1 MIQDCSGGR
10 VPEVTFRTRRDG
22 QWVDVTSQSL
32 FAGKRVVLFALPGAF
47 TPTCSSAH
55 LPRYDELYDEFRKAG
70 VDDVI
75 CLSVNDAFTMDA
87 WGRDLDVS
95 NVRLLPDGNGE
106 FSRAMGMCVD
116 KSELGFGPRS
126 WRYAMV
132 VDDGVIEKMFIEPQ
146 RPGDPYEVSDADTV
160 LAYLAPDRE
169 GGGGRAVLTREGC
182 PHCARAKSL
191 LQRAGIRY
199 AEIPL
204 VGARGLRTLRA
215 VAGGTTVPQV
225 FVGGRRIG
233 GADELERYL
242 QERGD
247 GPATRARK

>member
-1 MIQDCSGGR
+1 MKIEDQTGKR

-32 FAGKRVVLFALPGAF
+32 FGGRRVVLFALPGAF

-55 LPRYDELYDEFRKAG
+55 LPRYDELYEEFRKAG

-95 NVRLLPDGNGE
+95 HVRLLGDGNAE
-106 FSRAMGMCVD
+106 FSRGMGMCVD
-116 KSELGFGPRS
+116 KADLGFGPRS

-146 RPGDPYEVSDADTV
+146 RPGDPYEISDADHV
-160 LAYLAPDRE
+160 LAYLNPK
-169 GGGGRAVLTREGC
+169 RAVEEDIAILTRDWC
-182 PHCARAKSL
+182 SHCARAKAML
-191 LQRAGIRY
+191 KAAGLHY
-199 AEIPL
+199 VEIPL
-204 VGARGLRTLRA
+204 SGVTGLQTLRSI
-215 VAGGTTVPQV
+215 AGATTVPQV
-225 FVGGRRIG
+225 FVGGQRIG
-233 GADELERYL
+233 GADELERWL
-242 QERGD
+242 AKRGD
-247 GPATRARK
+247 GARKA

>member
-1 MIQDCSGGR
+1 MKIEDRTGKR
-10 VPEVTFRTRRDG
+10 VPDVTFRTRRDG

-32 FAGKRVVLFALPGAF
+32 FGGRRVVLFALPGAF

-95 NVRLLPDGNGE
+95 QVRLLGDGNAE
-106 FSRAMGMCVD
+106 FSRGMGMCVD
-116 KSELGFGPRS
+116 KADLGFGPRS

-146 RPGDPYEVSDADTV
+146 RPGDPYEISDADHV
-160 LAYLAPDRE
+160 LGYLNPKRTPEEDIAI
-169 GGGGRAVLTREGC
+169 LTRDTC
-182 PHCARAKSL
+182 PHCARAKSML
-191 LQRAGIRY
+191 KAAGLRY
-199 AEIPL
+199 VEIPL
-204 VGARGLRTLRA
+204 VGARGLQTLRGISGA
-215 VAGGTTVPQV
+215 TTVPQV

-233 GADELERYL
+233 GADDLERWL
-242 QERGD
+242 AQRGD
-247 GPATRARK
+247 SARKS

>member
-1 MIQDCSGGR
+1 MKIEDRTGKR
-10 VPEVTFRTRRDG
+10 VPDVTFRTRRDG

-32 FAGKRVVLFALPGAF
+32 FGGRRVVLFALPGAF

-95 NVRLLPDGNGE
+95 HVRLLGDGNAE
-106 FSRAMGMCVD
+106 FSRGMGMCVD
-116 KSELGFGPRS
+116 KADLGFGPRS

-146 RPGDPYEVSDADTV
+146 RPGDPYEISDADHV
-160 LAYLAPDRE
+160 LAYLNPK
-169 GGGGRAVLTREGC
+169 RAAEEDIAILTRDWC
-182 PHCARAKSL
+182 SHCARAKSML
-191 LQRAGIRY
+191 KAAGLHY
-199 AEIPL
+199 VEIPL
-204 VGARGLRTLRA
+204 TGVKGLQTLRSI
-215 VAGGTTVPQV
+215 AGATTVPQV
-225 FVGGRRIG
+225 FVGGQRIG
-233 GADELERYL
+233 GADELERWL
-242 QERGD
+242 AKRGD
-247 GPATRARK
+247 GARKA

>member
-1 MIQDCSGGR
+1 MKIEDRTGKR
-10 VPEVTFRTRRDG
+10 IPDVTFRTRRDG
-22 QWVDVTSQSL
+22 QWVDVSSQSL
-32 FAGKRVVLFALPGAF
+32 FGGRRVVLFALPGAF

-87 WGRDLDVS
+87 WARDLDVAQ
-95 NVRLLPDGNGE
+95 VRLLGDGNAE
-106 FSRAMGMCVD
+106 FSRGMGMCVD
-116 KSELGFGPRS
+116 KSDLGFGPRS

-146 RPGDPYEVSDADTV
+146 KQGDPYEVSDADTV
-160 LAYLAPDRE
+160 LSYVAPKHATAEDV
-169 GGGGRAVLTREGC
+169 AILTRDTC
-182 PHCARAKSL
+182 PHCARAKAML
-191 LQRAGIRY
+191 KAAGIRY

-204 VGARGLRTLRA
+204 VGAQGLKTLRGISGA
-215 VAGGTTVPQV
+215 TTVPQV

-233 GADELERYL
+233 GADDLERWL
-242 QERGD
+242 AQRAD
-247 GPATRARK
+247 TARKA

>member
-1 MIQDCSGGR
+1 MVSDCTGRR

-22 QWVDVTSQSL
+22 QWVDVTSREL

-55 LPRYDELYDEFRKAG
+55 LPRYDALYDEFRKAG
-70 VDDVI
+70 IDDVL

-87 WGRDLDVS
+87 WARDLGVEH
-95 NVRLLPDGNGE
+95 VRLLPDGNAE

-116 KSELGFGPRS
+116 KSDLGFGARS

-146 RPGDPYEVSDADTV
+146 KPGDPYEVSDADSV
-160 LAYLAPDRE
+160 LAYVAP
-169 GGGGRAVLTREGC
+169 GRKVPEDVALLTREGC
-182 PHCARAKSL
+182 PHCARAKAL
-191 LQRAGIRY
+191 LGRAGVRY
-199 AEIPL
+199 AEIPM
-204 VGARGLRTLRA
+204 VGAEGLRTLRA
-215 VAGGTTVPQV
+215 ISGSASTPQV
-225 FVGGRRIG
+225 FVNGRHVG

-242 QERGD
+242 EGRSGAEKRG
-247 GPATRARK
+247 AA

>member
-1 MIQDCSGGR
+1 MKIEDRTGKR
-10 VPEVTFRTRRDG
+10 VPDVTFRTRRDG

-32 FAGKRVVLFALPGAF
+32 FGGRRVVLFALPGAF

-87 WGRDLDVS
+87 WGRNLDVS
-95 NVRLLPDGNGE
+95 QVRLLGDGNAE
-106 FSRAMGMCVD
+106 FSRGMGMCVD
-116 KSELGFGPRS
+116 KADLGFGPRS

-146 RPGDPYEVSDADTV
+146 RPGDPYEISDADHV
-160 LAYLAPDRE
+160 LGYLNPKRAPQEDI
-169 GGGGRAVLTREGC
+169 AILTRDTC

-191 LQRAGIRY
+191 LKAAGLRY
-199 AEIPL
+199 VEIPL
-204 VGARGLRTLRA
+204 VGARGLQTLRGISGA
-215 VAGGTTVPQV
+215 TTVPQV

-233 GADELERYL
+233 GADDLERWL
-242 QERGD
+242 AQRGD
-247 GPATRARK
+247 GARKS

>member
-1 MIQDCSGGR
+1 MKIEDRTGKR
-10 VPEVTFRTRRDG
+10 VPDVTFRTRRDG

-32 FAGKRVVLFALPGAF
+32 FGGRRVVLFALPGAF

-95 NVRLLPDGNGE
+95 QVRLLGDGNAE
-106 FSRAMGMCVD
+106 FSRGMGMCVD
-116 KSELGFGPRS
+116 KADLGFGPRS

-146 RPGDPYEVSDADTV
+146 RPGDPYEISDADHV
-160 LAYLAPDRE
+160 LGYLNPKRAPEEDI
-169 GGGGRAVLTREGC
+169 AILTRDTC
-182 PHCARAKSL
+182 PHCARAKSML
-191 LQRAGIRY
+191 KAAGLRY
-199 AEIPL
+199 VEIPL
-204 VGARGLRTLRA
+204 VGARGLQTLRGISGA
-215 VAGGTTVPQV
+215 TTVPQV

-233 GADELERYL
+233 GADDLERWL
-242 QERGD
+242 AQRGD
-247 GPATRARK
+247 SARKS

>member
-1 MIQDCSGGR
+1 MKIEDRTGQR
-10 VPEVTFRTRRDG
+10 VPDVTFRTRRDG
-22 QWVDVTSQSL
+22 QWVDVSSQSI
-32 FAGKRVVLFALPGAF
+32 FGGRRVVLFALPGAF

-95 NVRLLPDGNGE
+95 QVRLLGDGNAE
-106 FSRAMGMCVD
+106 FSRGMGMCVD
-116 KSELGFGPRS
+116 KNDLGFGPRS

-160 LAYLAPDRE
+160 LAYVAPQRVAEEDV
-169 GGGGRAVLTREGC
+169 AILTRDTC
-182 PHCARAKSL
+182 PHCARAKSML
-191 LQRAGIRY
+191 RAAGIRY

-204 VGARGLRTLRA
+204 VGARGLKTLRGLSGA
-215 VAGGTTVPQV
+215 TSVPQV

-233 GADELERYL
+233 GADDLERWL
-242 QERGD
+242 AQRGD
-247 GPATRARK
+247 GARKS

>member
-1 MIQDCSGGR
+1 MKIEDRTGKR
-10 VPEVTFRTRRDG
+10 VPDVTFRTRRDG

-32 FAGKRVVLFALPGAF
+32 FGGRRVVLFALPGAF

-70 VDDVI
+70 IDDVI

-95 NVRLLPDGNGE
+95 QVRLLGDGNAE
-106 FSRAMGMCVD
+106 FSRGMGMCVD
-116 KSELGFGPRS
+116 KADLGFGPRS

-146 RPGDPYEVSDADTV
+146 RPGDPYEISDADHV
-160 LAYLAPDRE
+160 LGYLNPKRAPEEDI
-169 GGGGRAVLTREGC
+169 AILTRDTC

-191 LQRAGIRY
+191 LKAAGLRY
-199 AEIPL
+199 VEIPL
-204 VGARGLRTLRA
+204 VGARGLQTLRGISGA
-215 VAGGTTVPQV
+215 TTVPQV

-233 GADELERYL
+233 GADDLERWL
-242 QERGD
+242 AQRGD
-247 GPATRARK
+247 GARKS

>member
-1 MIQDCSGGR
+1 MKIEDRTGKR
-10 VPEVTFRTRRDG
+10 VPDVTFRTRRDG

-32 FAGKRVVLFALPGAF
+32 FGGRRVVLFALPGAF

-55 LPRYDELYDEFRKAG
+55 LPRYDELYDDFRKAG

-87 WGRDLDVS
+87 WGRDLHVEH
-95 NVRLLPDGNGE
+95 VRLLGDGNAE
-106 FSRAMGMCVD
+106 FSRGMGMCVD
-116 KSELGFGPRS
+116 KADLGFGARS

-146 RPGDPYEVSDADTV
+146 QPGDPYEVSDADTV
-160 LAYLAPDRE
+160 LGYVAPGHAPQEDV
-169 GGGGRAVLTREGC
+169 AILTRDTC

-191 LQRAGIRY
+191 LKAAGIRY

-204 VGARGLRTLRA
+204 VGAQGLQTLRGI
-215 VAGGTTVPQV
+215 AGATTVPQV

-233 GADELERYL
+233 GADDLERWL
-242 QERGD
+242 AQRGKEQQRV
-247 GPATRARK
+247 T